1 MSIHSLGME
10 WNVVNEG
17 GFIMKAKYIEEP
29 TKWASDFSFSVEV
42 QVRFSETDMFGH
54 VNNTVVFTYLEH
66 ARIEYLKSI
75 GLMSKEGNIPV
86 VADLQC
92 DYVRQMF
99 FDEKIKVY
107 VKIANVGSSSVDIHY
122 MGKNEKDEIVFTARG
137 TIVQINGE
145 NGRPVPFTD
154 EEKELLHGK

>member
-1 MSIHSLGME
+1 
-10 WNVVNEG
+10 
-17 GFIMKAKYIEEP
+17 MKAKYIEEP
-29 TKWASDFSFSVEV
+29 QTWASEFSFSVEV

-92 DYVRQMF
+92 DYVRQMY
-99 FDEKIKVY
+99 FDEKIKVH
-107 VKIANVGSSSVDIHY
+107 VKIAHVGSSSVDIHY

-137 TIVQINGE
+137 TIVQINGK
-145 NGRPVPFTD
+145 NGRPVPFAD

>member
-1 MSIHSLGME
+1 
-10 WNVVNEG
+10 
-17 GFIMKAKYIEEP
+17 MKAKYIEEP
-29 TKWASDFSFSVEV
+29 QTWASEFSFSVEV

-92 DYVRQMF
+92 DYVRQMY
-99 FDEKIKVY
+99 FDEKIEVH
-107 VKIANVGSSSVDIHY
+107 VKIAHVGSSSVDIHY

-137 TIVQINGE
+137 TIVQISGK

>member
-1 MSIHSLGME
+1 
-10 WNVVNEG
+10 
-17 GFIMKAKYIEEP
+17 MKAKYIEEP

-122 MGKNEKDEIVFTARG
+122 MGKNEKEEIVFTARG

>member
-1 MSIHSLGME
+1 
-10 WNVVNEG
+10 
-17 GFIMKAKYIEEP
+17 MKAKYIEEP
-29 TKWASDFSFSVEV
+29 QTWASEFSFSVEV

-92 DYVRQMF
+92 DYVRQMY
-99 FDEKIKVY
+99 FDEKIRVH
-107 VKIANVGSSSVDIHY
+107 VKIAHVGSSSVDIHY

-137 TIVQINGE
+137 TIVQINGK

>member
-1 MSIHSLGME
+1 
-10 WNVVNEG
+10 
-17 GFIMKAKYIEEP
+17 MKAKYIEEP
-29 TKWASDFSFSVEV
+29 QTWASEFSFSVEV

-92 DYVRQMF
+92 DYVRQMY
-99 FDEKIKVY
+99 FDEKIKVH
-107 VKIANVGSSSVDIHY
+107 VKIAHVGSSSVDIHY

-137 TIVQINGE
+137 TIVQINGK

>member
-1 MSIHSLGME
+1 
-10 WNVVNEG
+10 
-17 GFIMKAKYIEEP
+17 MKAKYIEEP
-29 TKWASDFSFSVEV
+29 QTWASEFSFAVEV

-92 DYVRQMF
+92 DYVRQMY
-99 FDEKIKVY
+99 FDEKIKVH
-107 VKIANVGSSSVDIHY
+107 VKIAHVGSSSVDIHY

-137 TIVQINGE
+137 TIVQINGK

>member
-1 MSIHSLGME
+1 
-10 WNVVNEG
+10 
-17 GFIMKAKYIEEP
+17 MKANYIEEP
-29 TKWASDFSFSVEV
+29 VKWESEFSFSVEV

-92 DYVRQMF
+92 DYVRQMY
-99 FDEKIKVY
+99 FDQKIKVY
-107 VKIANVGSSSVDIHY
+107 VKIAHVGGSSVDIHY

-137 TIVQINGE
+137 TIVQINGK
-145 NGRPVPFTD
+145 NGRSVPFTD

>member
-1 MSIHSLGME
+1 
-10 WNVVNEG
+10 
-17 GFIMKAKYIEEP
+17 MKANYIEEP
-29 TKWASDFSFSVEV
+29 VKWESEFSFSVEV

-66 ARIEYLKSI
+66 ARIEYLKSL

-92 DYVRQMF
+92 DYVRQMY

-107 VKIANVGSSSVDIHY
+107 VKIAHVGGSSVDIHY
-122 MGKNEKDEIVFTARG
+122 MGKNEKGEIVFTARG
-137 TIVQINGE
+137 TIVQINGK
-145 NGRPVPFTD
+145 NGRSVPFAD

>member
-1 MSIHSLGME
+1 
-10 WNVVNEG
+10 
-17 GFIMKAKYIEEP
+17 MKAKYIEEP
-29 TKWASDFSFSVEV
+29 TKWASDFLFSVEV

>member
-1 MSIHSLGME
+1 
-10 WNVVNEG
+10 
-17 GFIMKAKYIEEP
+17 MKAKYIEEP
-29 TKWASDFSFSVEV
+29 QTWASEFSFSVEV

-92 DYVRQMF
+92 DYVRQMY
-99 FDEKIKVY
+99 FDEKIRVH
-107 VKIANVGSSSVDIHY
+107 VKIAHVGSSSVDIHY

-137 TIVQINGE
+137 TIVQINGK
-145 NGRPVPFTD
+145 NGRPIPFTD

>member
-1 MSIHSLGME
+1 
-10 WNVVNEG
+10 
-17 GFIMKAKYIEEP
+17 MKAQYIQDP
-29 TKWASDFSFSVEV
+29 QAWAGEFTFFVEV

-75 GLMSKEGNIPV
+75 GLMSREGNIPV

-92 DYVRQMF
+92 DYVRQMY
-99 FDEKIKVY
+99 FDERIRVY
-107 VKIANVGSSSVDIHY
+107 VKIAHVGGSSIDIHY

-137 TIVQINGE
+137 TIVQINGK
-145 NGRPVPFTD
+145 NGKSVPFED
-154 EEKELLHGK
+154 REKELLLGK

>member
-1 MSIHSLGME
+1 
-10 WNVVNEG
+10 
-17 GFIMKAKYIEEP
+17 MKAKYIEEP
-29 TKWASDFSFSVEV
+29 QTWASEFSFSVEV

-92 DYVRQMF
+92 DYVRQMY
-99 FDEKIKVY
+99 FDEKIKVH
-107 VKIANVGSSSVDIHY
+107 VKIAHVGSSSVDIHY

-137 TIVQINGE
+137 TIVQISGK

>member
-1 MSIHSLGME
+1 
-10 WNVVNEG
+10 
-17 GFIMKAKYIEEP
+17 MKAKYIEEP
-29 TKWASDFSFSVEV
+29 QIWASEFSFSVEV

-107 VKIANVGSSSVDIHY
+107 VKIAQVGSSSVDIHY

-137 TIVQINGE
+137 TIVQINGK

>member
-1 MSIHSLGME
+1 
-10 WNVVNEG
+10 
-17 GFIMKAKYIEEP
+17 MKAKYIEEP
-29 TKWASDFSFSVEV
+29 QTWASEFLFSVEV

-54 VNNTVVFTYLEH
+54 ANNTVVFTYLEH

-92 DYVRQMF
+92 DYVRQMY
-99 FDEKIKVY
+99 FDEKIRVH
-107 VKIANVGSSSVDIHY
+107 VKIAHVGSSSVDIHY

-137 TIVQINGE
+137 TIVQINGK